1 VDIFIGCFQRP
12 DPGRMTLPR
21 KSRNDDDD
29 EMKEDDDREKDLAD
43 DEDDDDD
50 EDTIGLDEAEEE
62 DDDDDEDED
71 EEDGSADDLERKRLF
86 QGEAEEILENLT
98 LEDVKEV
105 LGENELDLAL
115 APKLKK
121 ILGQVVA
128 EGQLTTMDDAWDEA
142 LERLQE

>member
-1 VDIFIGCFQRP
+1 
-12 DPGRMTLPR
+12 LPR
-21 KSRNDDDD
+21 KSRHEEDD
-29 EMKEDDDREKDLAD
+29 EMKEDDDREGNLKDE
-43 DEDDDDD
+43 EDDDEDD

-62 DDDDDEDED
+62 EEDDDDDDEED

-105 LGENELDLAL
+105 LSENDLDVAL

-128 EGQLTTMDDAWDEA
+128 EGEATSMDDAWDEA